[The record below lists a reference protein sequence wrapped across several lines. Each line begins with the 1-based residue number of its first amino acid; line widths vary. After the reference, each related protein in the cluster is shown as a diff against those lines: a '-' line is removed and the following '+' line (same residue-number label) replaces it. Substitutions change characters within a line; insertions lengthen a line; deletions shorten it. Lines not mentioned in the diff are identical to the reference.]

1 MLILYPFFVFVF
13 IFFLYQYL
21 ESSMEPAYG
30 LYTCVFQKENEIGNQ
45 NAKEKTKCIEGVKRL
60 FLL

>member
-1 MLILYPFFVFVF
+1 MKL
-13 IFFLYQYL
+13 
-21 ESSMEPAYG
+21 AYG

-45 NAKEKTKCIEGVKRL
+45 NAKEKTKYIEGVKRL